1 MGARRRMKEGVE
13 KRAKP
18 MKIKTK
24 AAVYVG
30 TRNVYAEILP
40 SLKSLLI
47 NSDVDKVYLL
57 IEDDEYPYEV
67 PDCVEPIN
75 VSGQTYFRK
84 DGPNYYTIK
93 WTWMTMMR
101 AALAYVLPEDLDIV
115 LSLDNDTI
123 ISKNISDIWEL
134 PIDDYYFAASRE
146 PKKSKGGA
154 WEICDMYAQMG
165 VVLQNLKKLRDGK
178 TDEVINMLNTRRL
191 IFADQDALVLSC
203 QGHIYPMPSRYNV
216 NEFTEPTD
224 DVAIRHYAAD
234 SKWMQRQPVIQYGK
248 ISWDEVM
255 ELHNE
260 KKGRREVD

>member
-1 MGARRRMKEGVE
+1 MKVE
-13 KRAKP
+13 
-18 MKIKTK
+18 TK

-47 NSDVDKVYLL
+47 NSDVDKIYLL
-57 IEDDEYPYEV
+57 IEDDKYPHEV
-67 PDCVEPIN
+67 PTCVEPIN
-75 VSGQTYFRK
+75 VSGQTFFRH
-84 DGPNYYTIK
+84 DGPNYSTIK

-101 AALAYVLPEDLDIV
+101 AALAYVLPEDLDVV

-123 ISKNISDIWEL
+123 IDKDVSDIWEL
-134 PIDDYYFAASRE
+134 PIEDCYFSASRE

-154 WEICDMYAQMG
+154 WEICDLYAQMG
-165 VVLQNLKKLRDGK
+165 VVLQNLRMLRDGK

-203 QGHIYPMPSRYNV
+203 QGQIYPMPSRYNA

-224 DVAIRHYAAD
+224 DVAIWHFAANAR
-234 SKWMQRQPVIQYGK
+234 WMEKPQVKKYKDIPWNI
-248 ISWDEVM
+248 VM
-255 ELHNE
+255 ELHD
-260 KKGRREVD
+260 KMKGKRD